1 MSGPSRM
8 VRVAL
13 AVIDM
18 QNDFVIPGAPACV
31 AGAMASVPAIAR
43 LLAKAR
49 AEGWAVFHVVRQH
62 AADGH
67 DAEVFRR
74 RLYAGGRGICVQGSP
89 GAEIVEGLAPLPG
102 EALIVKRRF
111 SAFFGTDF
119 DERLRRAG
127 VETLVL
133 AGTQYPN
140 CVRGTAADAL
150 YRDYR
155 VVVVTD
161 ACSAQSA
168 EVAQANIRDMAGMG
182 MACVGLE
189 GLDEVLAGA
198 NFETGG

>member
-1 MSGPSRM
+1 MIGNGH
-8 VRVAL
+8 VAL

-18 QNDFVIPGAPACV
+18 RNDFVLPGAPACV
-31 AGAMASVPAIAR
+31 AGALASVPTIAR

-49 AEGWAVFHVVRQH
+49 AGGWAVFHVVRQH
-62 AADGH
+62 APDGH
-67 DAEVFRR
+67 DAEAFRR
-74 RLYAGGRGICVQGSP
+74 HLYGQGRGICVAGTP

-102 EALIVKRRF
+102 EALIAKRRF

-119 DERLRRAG
+119 DELLRRAG
-127 VETLVL
+127 VGTLVL

-161 ACSAQSA
+161 ACSAQCE
-168 EVAQANIRDMAGMG
+168 EVAQANIRDMRGMG
-182 MACVGLE
+182 MACVAFSA
-189 GLDEVLAGA
+189 LDTALGQDKGA
-198 NFETGG
+198 